1 MFYFEQLLRQGL
13 EGIGHTGVLPAV
25 IGIGYAILLVSFLVG
40 IYQAALGGGDLQ
52 ALAAS
57 AMKYLLVALILANW
71 SWLFGELNRSFNQ
84 IAEFI
89 AGASGAGDM
98 FLSWMDQLRDQFR
111 DTGFTALLPAIS
123 GTMAA
128 VTTAL
133 LCLASYLIYAAMVKV
148 FAFFYVLYGCL
159 LYVTGPLVLALLP
172 IAGVGQMAKGYAINL
187 MVWNAWGILY
197 ATFGSLITAIEFNRV
212 EQVMNHGFLT
222 GMFAGATDSVVLGL
236 VSVFYALALG
246 LIPFMAKRL
255 IEGEVG
261 LSAYALLRAGSSLAG
276 AVRSAAAGFEVGLGA
291 SSGMGG
297 ASSLSGTGS
306 AVAAAAASMSSSL
319 PPPAPSL
326 ADNLR
331 SNLRSAVGDAS
342 PPPAPKLE
350 LVMSGRGPGL
360 PPPSRPASQSAP
372 RFGPL
377 GVTQAIAFHAG
388 RLAGTAINGER
399 S

>member
-40 IYQAALGGGDLQ
+40 LYQAALGGGDLQ

-57 AMKYLLVALILANW
+57 AMKYLMVALILANW
-71 SWLFGELNRSFNQ
+71 SWLFGEVNRSFNQ

-128 VTTAL
+128 ITTAL
-133 LCLASYLIYAAMVKV
+133 LCLAAYLIYAAMVVV

-212 EQVMNHGFLT
+212 EQVMNRGFLT
-222 GMFAGATDSVVLGL
+222 GIFAGTTDTVVLGL

-261 LSAYALLRAGSSLAG
+261 LSAYALLRAGSSLGG
-276 AVRSAAAGFEVGLGA
+276 AVRSAAAGFEIGLGA
-291 SSGMGG
+291 SSGMGS

-306 AVAAAAASMSSSL
+306 AVSAAAVSMSSSL

-331 SNLRSAVGDAS
+331 SGLRSAVGEAS
-342 PPPAPKLE
+342 PPPAPKVDF
-350 LVMSGRGPGL
+350 LVPVRGL
-360 PPPSRPASQSAP
+360 PPPIRPAPQAAP
-372 RFGPL
+372 RFGPV
-377 GVTQAIAFHAG
+377 GVTEAIAFHAG
-388 RLAGTAINGER
+388 RLAGAAIKGER

>member
-40 IYQAALGGGDLQ
+40 LYQAALGGGDLQ

-57 AMKYLLVALILANW
+57 AIKYLMVAVILANW
-71 SWLFGELNRSFNQ
+71 SWLFGEVNRSFNQ

-128 VTTAL
+128 ITTAL
-133 LCLASYLIYAAMVKV
+133 LCLAAYLIYAAMVVV

-172 IAGVGQMAKGYAINL
+172 IAGLGQMAKGYAINL

-197 ATFGSLITAIEFNRV
+197 ATFGTLITAIEFNRV
-212 EQVMNHGFLT
+212 EQVMNRGFLT
-222 GMFAGATDSVVLGL
+222 GIFAGATDTVVLGL

-291 SSGMGG
+291 GSGMGN
-297 ASSLSGTGS
+297 ASSLSATGS
-306 AVAAAAASMSSSL
+306 AVSAAAAGMSSCL

-331 SNLRSAVGDAS
+331 SGLRSAVGDA
-342 PPPAPKLE
+342 PPPAPKVDL
-350 LVMSGRGPGL
+350 LVSGRGPGL
-360 PPPSRPASQSAP
+360 PPPSRPAPQAAP

-377 GVTQAIAFHAG
+377 GVSQAIAFHAG
-388 RLAGTAINGER
+388 RLAGGAIKGER